1 MLINNDEMSPIPYY
15 KGVGEGVID
24 RIVVFVVIPEIA
36 VVAAMTTSSAALLL
50 ASAVVFFIVIVVV
63 AVVLVDDDDLS
74 FRLIISYAVAASNL
88 ESKTPIYLDRPSK

>member
-1 MLINNDEMSPIPYY
+1 MSRSIPHY

-24 RIVVFVVIPEIA
+24 RSVVFVA
-36 VVAAMTTSSAALLL
+36 VSETTTVAAAMTTTSVALLLL
-50 ASAVVFFIVIVVV
+50 ASAVVFFIGIVVV
-63 AVVLVDDDDLS
+63 AVVVVVLDDDDLS

>member
-24 RIVVFVVIPEIA
+24 RIVVFVFIPEIA

-50 ASAVVFFIVIVVV
+50 LLASVVVVV
-63 AVVLVDDDDLS
+63 AVVVVDDDDFS
-74 FRLIISYAVAASNL
+74 FRLIIS
-88 ESKTPIYLDRPSK
+88 

>member
-1 MLINNDEMSPIPYY
+1 MSRSIPHY

-24 RIVVFVVIPEIA
+24 RSVVFVA
-36 VVAAMTTSSAALLL
+36 VSETTVAAAMTTSVALLLL
-50 ASAVVFFIVIVVV
+50 ASAVVFFIGIVVV

-88 ESKTPIYLDRPSK
+88 ESKTPIYLDRPSKYSWA

>member
-1 MLINNDEMSPIPYY
+1 MSRSIPHY

-24 RIVVFVVIPEIA
+24 RSVVFVA
-36 VVAAMTTSSAALLL
+36 VSETTVAAAMTTSVALLLL
-50 ASAVVFFIVIVVV
+50 ASAVVFFIVVV

-88 ESKTPIYLDRPSK
+88 ESKTPIYLDRPSKYS